1 MKSKHLI
8 IHLIGEQIRN
18 QVLILAFENL
28 GFDCNNYTLNISETI
43 LTLIGFDEKSDTL
56 YKQYFDL
63 LETAVKETT
72 YLNMNEMLSKWAN
85 IIYNKLIEMKSDDM
99 FLSG

>member
-1 MKSKHLI
+1 MKTKHLI

-28 GFDCNNYTLNISETI
+28 GFDCNSYTLNISDVI
-43 LTLIGFDEKSDTL
+43 LSLFGFDEKPDTL
-56 YKQYFDL
+56 YSQYFTL
-63 LETAVKETT
+63 LENAVKETT
-72 YLNMNEMLSKWAN
+72 YINLDEMLSKWSN
-85 IIYNKLIEMKSDDM
+85 IIYSKLIEIKSSEI